1 MKLTRKEAI
10 ENHRKMWKWIAEK
23 SLERKEKV
31 HKEAYFE
38 ENDRIDWRSVPDLH
52 CYCCHFTK
60 QNNEDRRLVCNACPL
75 MWGDNVADTCIDIY
89 RNGVFFEY
97 KGIWSKWTNEHDYV
111 KAAEYALQI
120 ANLPERRIE
129 DENN

>member
-31 HKEAYFE
+31 QKDDYFA
-38 ENDRIDWRSVPDLH
+38 ENGKIDWRSVPDLQ

-60 QNNEDRRLVCNACPL
+60 QNELRALVCDKCPL
-75 MWGDNVADTCIDIY
+75 MWGDNAADNCIDIY
-89 RNGVFFEY
+89 VNGILFEY
-97 KGIWSKWTNEHDYV
+97 KGTWSKWVREKDYE

-120 ANLPERRIE
+120 ANLPERRME